1 MAYNLIHVK
10 TGEIIRGYVT
20 LRGAR
25 IGMTVA
31 NRNAGW
37 QPGIRWQVEGVEVR
51 WSQPRA
57 DARPGWAPYGIRE
70 QQHHHSPEREA
81 TEAAPGLSA

>member
-1 MAYNLIHVK
+1 MAYDLIHVG
-10 TGEIIRGYVT
+10 TGEVIRGYAT

-37 QPGIRWQVEGVEVR
+37 LPGIWCESGGVERR
-51 WSQPRA
+51 WSQHQQGGPHS
-57 DARPGWAPYGIRE
+57 WAPYGIRRPAWTQE
-70 QQHHHSPEREA
+70 WWSLTTTA
-81 TEAAPGLSA
+81 